1 MIDRSIS
8 SSSQRLRNLLRAP
21 AVKPDEITETIIEES
36 GMAEAT
42 PPAPSPPETPKD
54 KPMTDI
60 NHATDAVTSLLAE
73 LDQRASKIVER
84 TVTLGARG
92 RAAYDK
98 QDQLLDAKEKQLAA
112 LEDALNRHTN
122 GGPG

>member
-21 AVKPDEITETIIEES
+21 AVKPDEITETILEES
-36 GMAEAT
+36 GIDEAT